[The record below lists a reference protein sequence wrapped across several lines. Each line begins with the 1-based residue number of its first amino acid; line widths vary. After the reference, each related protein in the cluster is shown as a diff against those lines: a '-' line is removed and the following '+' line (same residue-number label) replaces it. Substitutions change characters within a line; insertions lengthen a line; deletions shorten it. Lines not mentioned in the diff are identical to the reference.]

1 MPRVEGPGYLLT
13 AQLRGQSALSNDA
26 GFGVGPG
33 ENATG
38 LNVHRAPDQRSGN
51 LSYESTEPEKLEA

>member
-13 AQLRGQSALSNDA
+13 VQLRGQSALSNDA

-38 LNVHRAPDQRSGN
+38 LNVHRAPDQRGGN